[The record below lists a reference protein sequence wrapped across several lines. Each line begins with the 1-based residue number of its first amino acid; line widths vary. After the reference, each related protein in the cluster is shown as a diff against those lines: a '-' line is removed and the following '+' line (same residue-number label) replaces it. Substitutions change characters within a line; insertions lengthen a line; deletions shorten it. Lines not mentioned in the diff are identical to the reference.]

1 MWAGLGLYQSAHA
14 GGVFT
19 RRLSVSGALSEPTV
33 GTCAFWITLIPT
45 SFHNIKS
52 SFQRKAYANIE
63 IVLTEK
69 KGYGLRAASE
79 ISRYVH
85 CIRIIQ
91 K

>member
-1 MWAGLGLYQSAHA
+1 MWAWFGLYQSAHA
-14 GGVFT
+14 GGVST
-19 RRLSVSGALSEPTV
+19 RRLSVSGALPEPTV
-33 GTCAFWITLIPT
+33 GRCALWITLIPI
-45 SFHNIKS
+45 SIHNIKS
-52 SFQRKAYANIE
+52 RFQRKAYANIE

-85 CIRIIQ
+85 CTRIIQ